1 MQEALR
7 QALIHAL
14 APHPAPWLIAVSGG
28 LDSTVLLAAVRQ
40 LWPEQRV
47 CAVHVNHGLQS
58 KASAFE
64 AASRALC
71 SRLAVELRI
80 CQLQRPLVFENGLEA
95 WARQARYAAIATTAL
110 SWGIRNVLLAHHA
123 DDQAETFFLNL
134 IRGTGID
141 GLRGMPMYIER
152 DDVIWIRPLLPVN
165 RNVLHEHALTRRLV
179 WEEDPS
185 NQDPTYLRNRIRQ
198 DLLPLLETIRPGT
211 HQRIVKL
218 MMDLA
223 KPSADNAD
231 NVNNPVELACLDLTS
246 IQELSLIDKRK
257 ALHDW
262 VKQIARRAPSR
273 ARLNA
278 LYDLCFVSKTG
289 RGHLKHGE
297 FVLRRF
303 EGRLLAEPINF

>member
-1 MQEALR
+1 
-7 QALIHAL
+7 
-14 APHPAPWLIAVSGG
+14 
-28 LDSTVLLAAVRQ
+28 
-40 LWPEQRV
+40 
-47 CAVHVNHGLQS
+47 
-58 KASAFE
+58 
-64 AASRALC
+64 
-71 SRLAVELRI
+71 
-80 CQLQRPLVFENGLEA
+80 
-95 WARQARYAAIATTAL
+95 
-110 SWGIRNVLLAHHA
+110 
-123 DDQAETFFLNL
+123 
-134 IRGTGID
+134 
-141 GLRGMPMYIER
+141 
-152 DDVIWIRPLLPVN
+152 
-165 RNVLHEHALTRRLV
+165 
-179 WEEDPS
+179 
-185 NQDPTYLRNRIRQ
+185 
-198 DLLPLLETIRPGT
+198 
-211 HQRIVKL
+211 VKL

-231 NVNNPVELACLDLTS
+231 NVNNSVELACLDLTS